1 MPYTKV
7 TDIAYG
13 RLQAPSLDQQEEFL
27 VNFGMVRVARTK
39 DALYMRG
46 TDPNHHLHVTHLGP
60 EKFVGFAFFVE
71 NEDELKKFTDKMDGL
86 DKFEDPRTYP
96 VSWEIRTDI
105 MKVMHDLISG
115 IKAVA
120 KEDEL

>member
-27 VNFGMVRVARTK
+27 VNFGMVRVERTK

-46 TDPNHHLHVTHLGP
+46 TDPNHQ
-60 EKFVGFAFFVE
+60 FV
-71 NEDELKKFTDKMDGL
+71 D
-86 DKFEDPRTYP
+86 
-96 VSWEIRTDI
+96 
-105 MKVMHDLISG
+105 
-115 IKAVA
+115 IKAQYSNVGTIHGPG
-120 KEDEL
+120 

>member
-71 NEDELKKFTDKMDGL
+71 KASVKMCRGIRMFAL
-86 DKFEDPRTYP
+86 DLSPIAALRDALQQPGHLVVFL
-96 VSWEIRTDI
+96 
-105 MKVMHDLISG
+105 VMD
-115 IKAVA
+115 
-120 KEDEL
+120 

>member
-1 MPYTKV
+1 MSME
-7 TDIAYG
+7 D
-13 RLQAPSLDQQEEFL
+13 RQAKCVSFL
-27 VNFGMVRVARTK
+27 
-39 DALYMRG
+39 
-46 TDPNHHLHVTHLGP
+46 
-60 EKFVGFAFFVE
+60 
-71 NEDELKKFTDKMDGL
+71 EDELKKFTEKMDGL